1 MIAGHCG
8 IISPGHCGIIS
19 PGHCGIISPGHCG
32 IISPVIS
39 QRECQCRFLLLV
51 NDCRT
56 VWQKITSHFTEEV

>member
-1 MIAGHCG
+1 MIA
-8 IISPGHCGIIS
+8 
-19 PGHCGIISPGHCG
+19 GHCGIISPGHCG